1 MALGSTIGVGL
12 FLGSAS
18 AIQIAGPS
26 LLLGYLLA
34 GIVAF
39 IVLRMLG
46 EMAVHKPVAGSFA
59 AYANSYVGP
68 LAGYM
73 VGLGVLDLLD
83 SGRDC

>member
-18 AIQIAGPS
+18 SIQIAGPS

-46 EMAVHKPVAGSFA
+46 EMAVHEPVAGH
-59 AYANSYVGP
+59 
-68 LAGYM
+68 
-73 VGLGVLDLLD
+73 LLPMPT
-83 SGRDC
+83 RM